1 MRSLQEDAAGQVVR
15 CEELGRQ
22 NGLLH
27 QQMDQMASRAKH
39 PPPAPDPG
47 LSEEGKS
54 SQQVLEILR
63 YRAGATHAFVHS

>member
-1 MRSLQEDAAGQVVR
+1 MALQEDQASQAQR
-15 CEELGRQ
+15 CEDLGRQ

-27 QQMDQMASRAKH
+27 QQMDQMASRAKQLQ
-39 PPPAPDPG
+39 PPQAPDPS

-63 YRAGATHAFVHS
+63 YPM